1 MSLKRRSL
9 LCHRNGTKASVCEG
23 RAAGGPGRAKSDLVT
38 PRSEPSKGFP
48 SHRRASKLPATPTKP
63 HLAPPSWS
71 LRPHPSLRSWH
82 PPGSSHTRLLSLAP
96 PQPACPTWVLA
107 LGLLLSRTYSPD
119 VPWLHLPVML
129 ALLTRRP
136 PFVTSF
142 PHLIFFWHASQS
154 KNQVVHLFPYLF
166 VGSLFP

>member
-1 MSLKRRSL
+1 MSLERRSL
-9 LCHRNGTKASVCEG
+9 LRHRNGTKASVREG

-48 SHRRASKLPATPTKP
+48 SHLRASKLPATPPKP

-82 PPGSSHTRLLSLAP
+82 PPGSSHTRLLSLVP
-96 PQPACPTWVLA
+96 PQPACPTSVLA
-107 LGLLLSRTYSPD
+107 LGLLLPGTHSPD
-119 VPWLHLPVML
+119 VPWLHLPVMR

-136 PFVTSF
+136 PFVTFS
-142 PHLIFFWHASQS
+142 PRLI
-154 KNQVVHLFPYLF
+154 LF
-166 VGSLFP
+166 S